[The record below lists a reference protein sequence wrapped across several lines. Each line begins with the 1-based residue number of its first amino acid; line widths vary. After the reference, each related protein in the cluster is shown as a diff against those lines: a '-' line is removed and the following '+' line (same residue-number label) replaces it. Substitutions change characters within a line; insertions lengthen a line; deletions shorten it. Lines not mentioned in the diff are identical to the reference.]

1 MTANHVATTNSVDAR
16 CQIIQWI
23 VWKWADLT
31 SGIRIRILRMFR
43 AKRIAVAVMIALV
56 LVTGLTS
63 GVERV
68 RMSRR

>member
-1 MTANHVATTNSVDAR
+1 MNHVATTNRVDAR

-23 VWKWADLT
+23 VSKLFDLI
-31 SGIRIRILRMFR
+31 SGMRIRILRMFR
-43 AKRIAVAVMIALV
+43 AKRIAVAVIIALV